1 MPHGSLRR
9 AFPAAELISLRWL
22 RRGDRIQCRARTE
35 PDRDLTVGRV
45 DHVAER
51 SVTLARWIFFF
62 ADCLLGT
69 KDQLHTPWT
78 LDFHTDAALLEEAVR
93 KTRSSGISSSTKT
106 NQTECGRTVP
116 APLRENRAWTP
127 EQHCAP
133 MWFVWPC
140 AQAQGWGG
148 KRKREVGLC
157 YLDRGGVTQT
167 PCSWTP
173 EVSGISRIWCKPTV
187 AWPLKRRPSTL
198 T

>member
-9 AFPAAELISLRWL
+9 AFPAAELISLRSL

-78 LDFHTDAALLEEAVR
+78 LDFHTHAALLEEAVR
-93 KTRSSGISSSTKT
+93 KTRSSGISSWPNSTGAPSGKIVL
-106 NQTECGRTVP
+106 GRQSNTV
-116 APLRENRAWTP
+116 RR
-127 EQHCAP
+127 C
-133 MWFVWPC
+133 
-140 AQAQGWGG
+140 
-148 KRKREVGLC
+148 GLC
-157 YLDRGGVTQT
+157 GPVHRHRAGEESGSGGSVSVT
-167 PCSWTP
+167 WTG
-173 EVSGISRIWCKPTV
+173 EE
-187 AWPLKRRPSTL
+187 
-198 T
+198 